1 MAEALASVGGA
12 AVALLRA
19 SAAVTA
25 LVPATHVY
33 GGQEPQEVR
42 LPYVVVEDT
51 EGDSDWIT
59 EGAALEKHKLKV
71 TVYAP
76 AAAPVPVTVPPTPPP
91 ANPADAIADA
101 CDDAV
106 KWEDLALAGTTPL
119 WLIRG
124 RRVRTVQKKGA
135 PDAERVFKVELNYN
149 LALERFGQ

>member
-59 EGAALEKHKLKV
+59 EGAALEKHRLKV

-76 AAAPVPVTVPPTPPP
+76 AAAPVAQGQPPP

-101 CDDAV
+101 CDDAL

-124 RRVRTVQKKGA
+124 KRVRAVQKKGA
-135 PDAERVFKVELNYN
+135 PDAERVYKVELNFS
-149 LALERFGQ
+149 LAVERYGQ